1 MIKDVL
7 LKAVHLFLY
16 TFLYKVLYKK
26 LYKILYKSE
35 KDYNEQKSEK
45 DYNEQN
51 LSARESGIQVSQKVE
66 VIR

>member
-51 LSARESGIQVSQKVE
+51 LSARESGI
-66 VIR
+66 

>member
-1 MIKDVL
+1 VIKDVL

-51 LSARESGIQVSQKVE
+51 LSARESGI
-66 VIR
+66 